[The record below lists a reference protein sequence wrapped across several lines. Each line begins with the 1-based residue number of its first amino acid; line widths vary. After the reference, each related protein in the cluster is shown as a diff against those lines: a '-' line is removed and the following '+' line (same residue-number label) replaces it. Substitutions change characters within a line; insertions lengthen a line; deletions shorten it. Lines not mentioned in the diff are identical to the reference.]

1 MRPIVALCSALEFA
15 PKSPHI
21 VNHGGRRIDGR
32 AKPSDFD
39 NGSMERMRGVVVA
52 GELRRLLQSFH

>member
-1 MRPIVALCSALEFA
+1 MRPIVFLCSAFEFA
-15 PKSPHI
+15 TKAPHI
-21 VNHGGRRIDGR
+21 VDHARGRIDGL